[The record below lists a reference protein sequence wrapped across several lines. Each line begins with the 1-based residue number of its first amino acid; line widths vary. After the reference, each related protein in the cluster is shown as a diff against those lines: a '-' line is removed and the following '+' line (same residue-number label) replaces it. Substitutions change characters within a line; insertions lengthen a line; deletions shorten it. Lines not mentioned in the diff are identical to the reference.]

1 MKRLIYILLIVHAVC
16 IVHAQE
22 TTMVLDSTH
31 KVLPNV
37 LLADTIRG
45 NVKEISPTIS
55 EACDTVIEETS
66 IVPQTRDTLTQKQL
80 DRLFWKPDPMR
91 AVWLG
96 AIVPGLGQIYNRSY
110 WKVPIVYA
118 GLMGCAYAIT
128 YTNNQYIGYKN
139 AYRDIYYDN
148 LKGNVSNDPSKSYIA
163 ILPEGYTIDRMGGLS
178 SYQGRLKEWQN
189 KTRRYRDLSIA
200 ISVLVY
206 ALTLVDAYVDAQLY
220 DFDISDDL
228 TLNVYPQLYYDL
240 YNQRTAEVKL
250 ALTF

>member
-1 MKRLIYILLIVHAVC
+1 MRRLLATILVLILAFSAT
-16 IVHAQE
+16 HAQE
-22 TTMVLDSTH
+22 RKPLVEGERILAPLHLVPDSTA
-31 KVLPNV
+31 
-37 LLADTIRG
+37 LAQDTATVQYDTI
-45 NVKEISPTIS
+45 
-55 EACDTVIEETS
+55 A
-66 IVPQTRDTLTQKQL
+66 VPAMTQKQL
-80 DRLFWKPDPMR
+80 DKLFWKPDPMR

-110 WKVPIVYA
+110 WKLPIVYG
-118 GLMGCAYAIT
+118 GLMGCVYAIQ
-128 YTNNQYIGYKN
+128 YTNNQYVGYKT

-148 LKGNVSNDPSKSYIA
+148 EAGVVSNDPSKSYIA

-178 SYQGRLKEWQN
+178 SYQSRLKEWQN

-200 ISVLVY
+200 ITVVVY

-240 YNQRTAEVKL
+240 HTQRTAEVKL